1 MRVFISAKDYD
12 KIKDGDDVELVVE
25 ARNRAPMSVYVSPML
40 YSVTKSNDAAG
51 YENAKFN
58 GEAD

>member
-1 MRVFISAKDYD
+1 MRVLISTKDYD

-25 ARNRAPMSVYVSPML
+25 ARNRAPMSVYVSPMF
-40 YSVTKSNDAAG
+40 YSATKSNDAAG

-58 GEAD
+58 GEVD

>member
-25 ARNRAPMSVYVSPML
+25 ARDRAPMSVYVSPML
-40 YSVTKSNDAAG
+40 YSVTKSNDG
-51 YENAKFN
+51 SSGDKKGSQTE
-58 GEAD
+58 D